1 MIRKEA
7 KHTHTLNSNDGSL
20 QQVAYPQVFF
30 IPHIQSMSGS
40 YLAQL
45 LLSLRVELIQLN

>member
-1 MIRKEA
+1 MIRK

-30 IPHIQSMSGS
+30 RKPHSVYEWFLFIPT
-40 YLAQL
+40 QL
-45 LLSLRVELIQLN
+45 EFES